1 MSTRGY
7 LTIVDKEKNIQMAA
21 FYPSSAYP
29 SYLGIQILDAIAN
42 CAYPQFIDE
51 LRHDYPEELEM
62 VDGIR
67 RDWYVKGPDN
77 QDAFFHDY
85 AYELDGESQTLTIY
99 HFGDKELTIKP
110 EQLPLYRFIFE
121 NEEKLYYPIS
131 FDERSM
137 TLKKDFYKEIRGMVR
152 KGAEIADFQKII
164 DDNPAVLFMDRYR
177 VKESWYQDSQS
188 FNKYIFDTLTNRQLK
203 ICAMDSC
210 RKLYLYVQT
219 PFVRAPIT
227 HKSYTSVTAAE
238 KAIAQLLRD
247 RPDDVRATMRL
258 FKDLEEYKEK
268 IKEIFQSDI
277 QSLDERSERAKEL
290 RTTMEDKLK
299 EVKSKH
305 HILGDVDNL
314 LEREVRDAVYAN
326 FIRAQRRLEEKE
338 KKPTLTDTIKAAE
351 NRVEGGQS
359 EVKGIEAPTP
369 EL

>member
-42 CAYPQFIDE
+42 CSYPQFIDE
-51 LRHDYPEELEM
+51 LKRDYPEELEM

-67 RDWYVKGPDN
+67 REWYVKGPDN
-77 QDAFFHDY
+77 QDDYFHDY
-85 AYELDGESQTLTIY
+85 AYELDGSSQVLTIY

-121 NEEKLYYPIS
+121 NEEKLYYPMC

-137 TLKKDFYKEIRGMVR
+137 TLKKDFYREIRSMVR
-152 KGAEIADFQKII
+152 KGAGIADFQKVM
-164 DDNPAVLFMDRYR
+164 DDNPAVLYMDRYR
-177 VKESWYQDSQS
+177 EKESWYYDSQS
-188 FNKYIFDTLTNRQLK
+188 FNKHIYDTLTNRHLK
-203 ICAMDSC
+203 FCVNESC
-210 RKLYLYVQT
+210 RKLYLYIQT
-219 PFVRAPIT
+219 PFIRAPIT

-247 RPDDVRATMRL
+247 RPDDVRATMLL

-268 IKEIFQSDI
+268 IKEIFQVDT
-277 QSLDERSERAKEL
+277 QPLEEREAHARDLRAS
-290 RTTMEDKLK
+290 MEEQLK
-299 EVKSKH
+299 EVKSNH
-305 HILGDVDNL
+305 CILGDVDKL
-314 LEREVRDAVYAN
+314 LEREIRDAVHSNY
-326 FIRAQRRLEEKE
+326 IRAQRRLEENE
-338 KKPTLTDTIKAAE
+338 KKPALTDTIKNAE
-351 NRVEGGQS
+351 IRVEGSQS
-359 EVKGIEAPTP
+359 EGKGIEVPTP